1 MSVVEIKNELEK
13 MTNAERLIVIEFAV
27 NLINKET
34 NGKRQSTLDEKRA
47 KLKKS
52 AEVMLSEY
60 KNDKDLTALTA
71 LDGEDF
77 LDA

>member
-13 MTNAERLIVIEFAV
+13 MTDAERRVVIEFAT
-27 NLINKET
+27 NLINKEA
-34 NGKRQSTLDEKRA
+34 NGKRRLSLDEKRA

-60 KNDKDLTALTA
+60 KNDKDLTALTE